1 MSSSLLAR
9 GLLVSVALSILVA
22 PAALAEDPTTTDTTT
37 TTTETTT
44 TTTEATTTGTQTATT
59 TTEATTTEQ
68 AYPQPADPW
77 AETPETRRLLEQAV
91 TYRARARRW
100 RALMG
105 KPVPHVRRPEAAFA
119 SLLER
124 RTWLVRAWKAKAV
137 RARHRAARPPHRH
150 AWTCI
155 HNHEGG
161 WRDPNSP
168 YYGGLQMD
176 LTFQRQYGGSLLR
189 RKGTADH
196 WTPLEQMWVA
206 ERALRAGRGFYPWP
220 VSARRCGLI

>member
-1 MSSSLLAR
+1 MSGSLLAR

-22 PAALAEDPTTTDTTT
+22 PAALADDPTTTT

-44 TTTEATTTGTQTATT
+44 TTTEATTTEAAPAQT
-59 TTEATTTEQ
+59 
-68 AYPQPADPW
+68 PHPW
-77 AETPETRRLLEQAV
+77 AETPETRQLLTQAL
-91 TYRARARRW
+91 TYRAIARRW

-105 KPVPHVRRPEAAFA
+105 QPKPYIRWPETAFG
-119 SLLER
+119 SLLDR
-124 RTWLVRAWKAKAV
+124 RTWLVLTWKAKAV
-137 RARHRAARPPHRH
+137 RAWWRAARPPHRG
-150 AWTCI
+150 AWVCI
-155 HNHEGG
+155 HSYEGA

-176 LTFQRQYGGSLLR
+176 ITFQRQYGWRLFR

>member
-22 PAALAEDPTTTDTTT
+22 PAALAEDPTTTDSPTTT
-37 TTTETTT
+37 VETTTETTT
-44 TTTEATTTGTQTATT
+44 TTTETTST
-59 TTEATTTEQ
+59 TTETTTEQ
-68 AYPQPADPW
+68 VDPKPADPW
-77 AETPETRRLLEQAV
+77 AETPETRGLIEQAV

-105 KPVPHVRRPEAAFA
+105 KPAPRIRRPEAPFG

-137 RARHRAARPPHRH
+137 RARLRAAHPPHRH

-155 HNHEGG
+155 HNHEGA
-161 WRDPNSP
+161 WHDPNSP
-168 YYGGLQMD
+168 YYGGLPMD

-220 VSARRCGLI
+220 MSARSCGLI